1 MKISATKIEILM
13 AKKKISVS
21 ELAERSG
28 MARQNVSVVKGR
40 GTCNPLTAQKL
51 ADGLGVDVT
60 EIMETEE

>member
-1 MKISATKIEILM
+1 MKISATKIELLM

-28 MARQNVSVVKGR
+28 MARQNVSVVKNR
-40 GTCNPLTAQKL
+40 GTCMPKTAQKL

-60 EIMETEE
+60 EIMETEA